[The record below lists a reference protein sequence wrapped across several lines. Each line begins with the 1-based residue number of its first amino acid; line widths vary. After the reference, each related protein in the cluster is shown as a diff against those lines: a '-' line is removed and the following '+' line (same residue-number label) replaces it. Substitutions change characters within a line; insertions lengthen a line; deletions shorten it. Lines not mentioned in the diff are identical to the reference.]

1 MAFTRKFLSAM
12 GIEADKVDEIINA
25 HIEVVDGLKEERDN
39 FKKDAEKL
47 ADVQKQ
53 LNKANEKLAKNGEG
67 ETVSKEDY
75 DKLKGGSAIKKT
87 IDFLSKHIAKASA
100 EAGIDT
106 LQEGVDITAKNTRT
120 EKENAFRELLKSV
133 GVSEKRFNAISKVSD
148 IDGLELD
155 KDGKIKNAEKHT
167 ETIKSEWA
175 DFIETTTTRGA
186 DTANPPDNNGKGVKT
201 KEEIYKMEN
210 GRYVL
215 SASERQAELA
225 KLYQSEKGD

>member
-1 MAFTRKFLSAM
+1 MAFTRRFLSAL
-12 GIEADKVDEIINA
+12 GIEAEKVDEIINA

-47 ADVQKQ
+47 ADVEKE
-53 LNKANEKLAKNGEG
+53 LTKAKEKLAKNGEG
-67 ETVSKEDY
+67 ETVAKEDY
-75 DKLKGGSAIKKT
+75 DNLKKEY
-87 IDFLSKHIAKASA
+87 DDYKA
-100 EAGIDT
+100 
-106 LQEGVDITAKNTRT
+106 DITAKNTRT

-133 GVSEKRFNAISKVSD
+133 GVSEKRFNAIIKVSD

-155 KDGKIKNAEKHT
+155 KDGKIKDAEKHT
-167 ETIKSEWA
+167 ENVKSEWA
-175 DFIETTTTRGA
+175 DFIETTTTKGA
-186 DTANPPDNNGKGVKT
+186 NTANPPANNGKGVKT

>member
-1 MAFTRKFLSAM
+1 MAFTRRFLSAL
-12 GIEADKVDEIINA
+12 GIEAEKIDEIINA

-47 ADVQKQ
+47 ADVEKE
-53 LNKANEKLAKNGEG
+53 LTKAKEKLAKNGEG

-75 DKLKGGSAIKKT
+75 DKLKKEY
-87 IDFLSKHIAKASA
+87 DEYKA
-100 EAGIDT
+100 
-106 LQEGVDITAKNTRT
+106 DITAKNTRT

-133 GVSEKRFNAISKVSD
+133 GVSEKRFNAIIKVSD

-155 KDGKIKNAEKHT
+155 KDGKIKDAEKHT
-167 ETIKSEWA
+167 ENVKSEWA
-175 DFIETTTTRGA
+175 DFIETTTTKGA
-186 DTANPPDNNGKGVKT
+186 KTATPPANNGKGVKT